1 MESFIT
7 KNGLEQIKISNEQF
21 RGHDFVD
28 VRQYVY
34 GSPDELIPTPKGV
47 TFPYDKLQEVIVAL
61 KKLAKHLNA

>member
-21 RGHDFVD
+21 RGHNFVD

-34 GSPDELIPTPKGV
+34 GSPDELIPTL
-47 TFPYDKLQEVIVAL
+47 TYSRFPF
-61 KKLAKHLNA
+61 HLR